1 MSVGCGAAGREGGSV
16 SLLSGS
22 VVSGDGKGGNACLSA
37 GSAEMQGG
45 AGRFG
50 SLGKLPGRQ
59 DERLSGRYR
68 AQGGHHEQQQEVGV
82 CLRECGG
89 GWLDGRFE

>member
-1 MSVGCGAAGREGGSV
+1 
-16 SLLSGS
+16 
-22 VVSGDGKGGNACLSA
+22 
-37 GSAEMQGG
+37 MQGG

-82 CLRECGG
+82 CLH
-89 GWLDGRFE
+89 